1 MSHAYAS
8 DSYVSIDL
16 GRTVRL
22 RTRAAA
28 ANSTALV
35 RRLGL
40 RAAAC
45 DGGSRKAW
53 TPGMKFASVS
63 VPLLTSSVERRGP
76 PWWSCDD
83 SVGSTIRRP
92 LGGRKVSS
100 RSELV
105 DRRRQCPRW
114 ALATALSNG
123 RFALI
128 IGSNCRHERLLET
141 GWSNGAGL

>member
-1 MSHAYAS
+1 MSHANAL

-16 GRTVRL
+16 GRTVRS
-22 RTRAAA
+22 RTRAAI

-35 RRLGL
+35 RRMGP

-45 DGGSRKAW
+45 DGGRAPSVDSC
-53 TPGMKFASVS
+53 GMKFALVS
-63 VPLLTSSVERRGP
+63 PPLLTSSVERRGP

-105 DRRRQCPRW
+105 DRRRQCPGW
-114 ALATALSNG
+114 ALATALSNTAS
-123 RFALI
+123 R
-128 IGSNCRHERLLET
+128 
-141 GWSNGAGL
+141 